1 MWYHKTWAFIFGFC
15 ITNKGGLGVSHSF
28 LEPWR
33 EKFLEK
39 ITYIK
44 MGRLYLFSYFHC
56 ILDILIHMV
65 SDFNLFYI
73 QDMRIR
79 KMGDF
84 FLLLALLS
92 STVWKWT
99 KWPLD
104 LFSMIGEGSVKGSN
118 IRRVT
123 FLETLVTPIW
133 EPLILIFMVCSL
145 LFHFAVDSLW
155 KYFNWKMLG
164 LISFWD
170 VYFQTGKI

>member
-1 MWYHKTWAFIFGFC
+1 
-15 ITNKGGLGVSHSF
+15 
-28 LEPWR
+28 
-33 EKFLEK
+33 
-39 ITYIK
+39 
-44 MGRLYLFSYFHC
+44 MGRLYLFSY
-56 ILDILIHMV
+56 
-65 SDFNLFYI
+65 LFSLYLGYPNTYGFRL
-73 QDMRIR
+73 QFVLYPGYED
-79 KMGDF
+79 KENGWF
-84 FLLLALLS
+84 PFLLALLS
-92 STVWKWT
+92 STLWKWT

-118 IRRVT
+118 IRGIT

-155 KYFNWKMLG
+155 KHFNWKMLG